1 MEALWQTSPND
12 LSLTHMQYPRDPERI
27 YQQNLEKIREIVP
40 LESFMPDQ
48 QEVVIG
54 MVDAWGEPELAQHI
68 QFSENAIKI
77 ALKAIKQ
84 RQTILHDEEL
94 LAHAL
99 DPKLLYQ
106 EPLSFL
112 GKASVISLAKANK
125 QTRAMTSVDFWK
137 PHMESSIVLIGQSA
151 TALFRLL
158 EIIDEGAPKPALI
171 IAASRGFIL
180 AEAAKNMLW
189 QRHEDMGLEC
199 IVVNGMRGGSVLAA
213 AAMNVLLRLY
223 QEKHAGTSH

>member
-1 MEALWQTSPND
+1 
-12 LSLTHMQYPRDPERI
+12 MQYIRDPERI
-27 YQQNLEKIREIVP
+27 RQQNLEKIRELVP
-40 LESFMPDQ
+40 LESFTLEQ
-48 QEVVIG
+48 QEVVIA

-68 QFSENAIKI
+68 LFSEKAIKS

-84 RQTILHDEEL
+84 RHAILHDEEL

-99 DPKLLYQ
+99 DSNLLYQ

-137 PHMESSIVLIGQSA
+137 PHLGSSIVLIGQSA

-158 EIIDEGAPKPALI
+158 EIIEEGAPKPALI
-171 IAASRGFIL
+171 IAAARGFIL
-180 AEAAKNMLW
+180 AENAKNILW
-189 QRHEDMGLEC
+189 QRHQDLELEC

-213 AAMNVLLRLY
+213 AAMNALLKLY
-223 QEKHAGTSH
+223 QDKHAGTSH